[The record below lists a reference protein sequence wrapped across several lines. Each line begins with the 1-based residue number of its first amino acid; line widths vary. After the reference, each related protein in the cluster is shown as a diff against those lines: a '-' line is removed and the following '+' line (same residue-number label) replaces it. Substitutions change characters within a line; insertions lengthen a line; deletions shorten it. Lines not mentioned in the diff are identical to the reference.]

1 LYNLFQEHRIM
12 HTILS
17 AATVLLAAALTA
29 CTSTTTQPV
38 EANLLE
44 TARQAG
50 SFQTLVTAVEQAGLA
65 ATLTGT
71 DEFTVF
77 APTDAAFAALPA
89 GIVDA
94 LLSDSELLTAVL
106 TYHVVPGRLGSA
118 AVAGRSSLTTANGQ
132 ALGVTTVGG
141 GVQVDGVQVVQAD
154 IGASNGVIHVID
166 DVLTPLLDIARTARL
181 AGGFETLLAAVE
193 AAGLGDALT
202 ADGALTVFAPTD
214 AAFAALPE
222 GALEALLDDR
232 EALTAVLTY
241 HVAGERLPA
250 SEVVSR
256 SAIQTLNGASLSVR
270 VEGDAVWVGDARV
283 VATDVETTNG
293 IIHVIDAVLLP

>member
-1 LYNLFQEHRIM
+1 MHRN
-12 HTILS
+12 LS
-17 AATVLLAAALTA
+17 AAVVLLAAGVAA
-29 CTSTTTQPV
+29 CTSTTTEPV

-71 DEFTVF
+71 DELTIF

-222 GALEALLDDR
+222 GALEALLEDR

-241 HVAGERLPA
+241 HVAGERLSA

>member
-71 DEFTVF
+71 DELTVF
-77 APTDAAFAALPA
+77 APTDEAFEALPS

-106 TYHVVPGRLGSA
+106 TYHVVPGRLGSS
-118 AVAGRSSLTTANGQ
+118 AVAGRTSLTTANGQ
-132 ALGVTTVGG
+132 ALEVTTAGG
-141 GVQVDGVQVVQAD
+141 GVQVNGAQVVQAD

-202 ADGALTVFAPTD
+202 ADGTLTVFAPTD

-270 VEGDAVWVGDARV
+270 VEGNTVWVDDARV
-283 VATDVETTNG
+283 VATDIETTNG

>member
-1 LYNLFQEHRIM
+1 M
-12 HTILS
+12 HTTIS
-17 AATVLLAAALTA
+17 AAFVLLAAGLTA
-29 CTSTTTQPV
+29 CTSTTTEPM

-71 DEFTVF
+71 DELTVF

-132 ALGVTTVGG
+132 ALGVTTAGG
-141 GVQVDGVQVVQAD
+141 GVQVDGVQIVQAD

-241 HVAGERLPA
+241 HIAGERLPA

>member
-1 LYNLFQEHRIM
+1 MHRN
-12 HTILS
+12 LS
-17 AATVLLAAALTA
+17 AAVVLLAAGVAA
-29 CTSTTTQPV
+29 CTSTTTEPV
-38 EANLLE
+38 ETNLLE

-71 DEFTVF
+71 DELTIF

-222 GALEALLDDR
+222 GALEALLEDR

-241 HVAGERLPA
+241 HVAGERLSA

>member
-1 LYNLFQEHRIM
+1 MHRN
-12 HTILS
+12 LS
-17 AATVLLAAALTA
+17 AAVVLLAAGLTA
-29 CTSTTTQPV
+29 CTSTTTEPV

-71 DEFTVF
+71 DELTVF

-222 GALEALLDDR
+222 GALEALLEDR

>member
-71 DEFTVF
+71 DELTVF
-77 APTDAAFAALPA
+77 APTDAAFEALPS

-106 TYHVVPGRLGSA
+106 TYHVVPGRLGSS
-118 AVAGRSSLTTANGQ
+118 AVAGRTSLTTANGQ
-132 ALGVTTVGG
+132 ALEVTTAGG
-141 GVQVDGVQVVQAD
+141 GVQVNGAQVVQAD

-202 ADGALTVFAPTD
+202 ADGTLTVFAPTD

-270 VEGDAVWVGDARV
+270 VEGNTVWVDDARV
-283 VATDVETTNG
+283 VATDIETTNG

>member
-1 LYNLFQEHRIM
+1 MHRN
-12 HTILS
+12 LS
-17 AATVLLAAALTA
+17 AAVVLLAAGVAA
-29 CTSTTTQPV
+29 CTSTTTEPV

-71 DEFTVF
+71 DELTIF

>member
-1 LYNLFQEHRIM
+1 MHRN
-12 HTILS
+12 LS
-17 AATVLLAAALTA
+17 AAAVLLAAGVAA
-29 CTSTTTQPV
+29 CTSTTTEPV

-71 DEFTVF
+71 DELTVF

>member
-1 LYNLFQEHRIM
+1 MHR
-12 HTILS
+12 TLS
-17 AATVLLAAALTA
+17 AAAVLLAAGLTA
-29 CTSTTTQPV
+29 CTSTTTEPV

-71 DEFTVF
+71 DELTVF

-132 ALGVTTVGG
+132 ALGVTTAGG
-141 GVQVDGVQVVQAD
+141 GVQVDGVQIVQAD